1 MKSIL
6 GRHKLTSITPADVQR
21 MMREIVGKQVTY
33 VYHRTTAGKE
43 SRRTITLT
51 ARATNQAKGILG
63 NALDDA
69 MVLGLIAANPAR
81 PVRSLKHEAKVLTV
95 WTAGE
100 IIAFTNTTLGE
111 GADYHALFY
120 LALTAGLRAGELLAL
135 EWDDLTGNR
144 LHVARTMNS
153 YGDVTAPKSAA
164 SNRILTL
171 ADDTVSTLQRHRAG
185 LAEARIE
192 SPLMFPTST
201 GRMGNHSN
209 LLRAPRFW
217 SARAGDAP
225 IRIHDLRYTFASM
238 SIAAGTNVVDLA
250 RQLGHEDPGFTL
262 MRYAH
267 FFERA
272 TPRAA
277 LTLAQLTGSE
287 NRKVVI
293 LGGNRVEAGPN

>member
-1 MKSIL
+1 
-6 GRHKLTSITPADVQR
+6 

-33 VYHRTTAGKE
+33 VYHRTANGRD
-43 SRRTITLT
+43 SGRTVTLT
-51 ARATNQAKGILG
+51 ARAVNQAESLLSS
-63 NALDDA
+63 ALDDA
-69 MVLGLIAANPAR
+69 MVLGLIAADPAR
-81 PVRSLKHEAKVLTV
+81 PVRSLKHEAKALTV

-111 GADYHALFY
+111 GADYHSLFY

-135 EWDDLTGNR
+135 EWDDLTSNR
-144 LHVARTMNS
+144 LHVARAMNS

-164 SNRILTL
+164 SNRIHTL
-171 ADDTVSTLQRHRAG
+171 ADDTVATIQRHRAG
-185 LAEARIE
+185 LAEALTE
-192 SPLMFPTST
+192 SPLIFSTST
-201 GRMGNHSN
+201 GRIGNHSN
-209 LLRAPRFW
+209 LLRALRFW
-217 SARAGDAP
+217 STRAGVAP
-225 IRIHDLRYTFASM
+225 IRVHGLRHTFASI

-262 MRYAH
+262 KRYAH